1 MRTTRL
7 LERSGW
13 LLPLL
18 LVLAVSVRAQG
29 QEAPSRRTLL
39 VKLVP
44 QYVVVSG
51 YWLEVEKSW
60 KQHPRQSFTVTPQLY
75 AGRVGQP
82 DAHTAPSITDSKETV
97 RGVGAQIQHRL
108 YLSATQATYPAGL
121 YVSYG
126 PNFQHFTVSGRE
138 IGWMEVQGPTGLPQY
153 EYSDG
158 PRSETINRY
167 GATAQVGY
175 QAPLYPGRIF
185 LDFYA
190 GVGYR
195 ESTSRSKSEKIESQY
210 RTGSSDYGHEGLYF
224 PAGFKIGVALR

>member
-1 MRTTRL
+1 MHTIRL
-7 LERSGW
+7 LSWGKW

-18 LVLAVSVRAQG
+18 TLSVAVRAQG
-29 QEAPSRRTLL
+29 QDALPSRTLL
-39 VKLVP
+39 IKLTP

-60 KQHPRQSFTVTPQLY
+60 NQHPRQSLTVTPQVY

-82 DAHTAPSITDSKETV
+82 NARTAPSITDPKETV
-97 RGVGAQIQHRL
+97 RGAGVQVQHRL
-108 YLSATQATYPAGL
+108 YLTNSKVNYPAGL

-126 PNFQHFTVSGRE
+126 PNFQHFSLSGRQ
-138 IGWMEVQGPTGLPQY
+138 IGWIEVQGPTGLPQY
-153 EYSDG
+153 EYSNG
-158 PRSETINRY
+158 PRPETINRY

-175 QAPLYPGRIF
+175 QAPLQQGRIF

-195 ESTSRSKSEKIESQY
+195 ESTSRSGSEKIESQY

-224 PAGFKIGVALR
+224 PAGFKIGLALR